1 MAKKNV
7 PVTEETMTAAPGAGT
22 QIGTFLPDSGSA
34 QPAFAYVGDAHW
46 GQGGRYIVVDGQRVP
61 APPIDLTNPMEATHG

>member
-1 MAKKNV
+1 MAKKIV
-7 PVTEETMTAAPGAGT
+7 PVIEETTTDVPGDGV
-22 QIGTFLPDSGSA
+22 QIGTFLPDAGA
-34 QPAFAYVGDAHW
+34 NPAFSHVGDPHW